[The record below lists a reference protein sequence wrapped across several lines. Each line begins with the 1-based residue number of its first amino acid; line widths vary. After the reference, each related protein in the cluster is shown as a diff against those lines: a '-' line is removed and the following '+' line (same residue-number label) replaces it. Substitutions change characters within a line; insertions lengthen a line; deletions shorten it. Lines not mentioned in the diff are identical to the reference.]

1 MVFTPAMETFVMVEL
16 DENDQVSLRPLR
28 VHPRDNRLAAELAI
42 IESAEPCRKLRS
54 PRVRDT
60 LMYFTSL
67 LLLVSSVYVMPVLA
81 QSHALIVSGIG
92 GESAYEE
99 SFKAT
104 GMAMAQALQTLDTE
118 DNFVV
123 HLHEQP
129 TRDVIL
135 AAIESAAEKLS
146 DSESATFTLILIG
159 HGTADSD
166 TWRFNISGPDLTT
179 EDLVAALNAMSS
191 RQQLVVLAASASGA
205 TLATLEQPQRVVVT
219 ATKSGGESNAV
230 RFPEFLAEAVTS
242 NKADYDRNE
251 ILTVA
256 EAFRFADARTSE
268 YYEQQKLLASEHPR
282 LRGDGATSMP
292 LALLGSLK
300 QAKDDPVVAVLLDE
314 RLSLEQQF
322 KQLKTKKDDMSPASY
337 YEELETLLIAI
348 AQLQRSIDTETGW
361 SEPDAES

>member
-1 MVFTPAMETFVMVEL
+1 MYF
-16 DENDQVSLRPLR
+16 
-28 VHPRDNRLAAELAI
+28 NRL
-42 IESAEPCRKLRS
+42 
-54 PRVRDT
+54 
-60 LMYFTSL
+60 ML
-67 LLLVSSVYVMPVLA
+67 LGASVLSMPVLA
-81 QSHALIVSGIG
+81 QSHALIVSGLG

-104 GMAMAQALQTLDTE
+104 GEAMAQALQTLDTE
-118 DNFVV
+118 DDLVV
-123 HLHEQP
+123 HLHDLP
-129 TRDVIL
+129 TREDIL
-135 AAIESAAEKLS
+135 AAIESAAEKLAG
-146 DSESATFTLILIG
+146 SESATFTLILVG

-179 EDLVAALNAMSS
+179 EDLVAALNAVSS
-191 RQQLVVLAASASGA
+191 QQQLVLLAASASGA

-219 ATKSGGESNAV
+219 ATKSGGEANAV
-230 RFPEFLAEAVTS
+230 RFPEFLADAVTS

-282 LRGDGATSMP
+282 LRGDGAASMP

-300 QAKDDPVVAVLLDE
+300 AAKDDPVVAVLLDD
-314 RLSLEQQF
+314 RLTLEQQF
-322 KQLKTKKDDMSPASY
+322 KQLKMAKDDMSPASY

-348 AQLQRSIDTETGW
+348 AQLQQSIDTETGW
-361 SEPDAES
+361 SESDAES